1 MGGRFASDTVFCQ
14 SSEHV
19 VMSGLLGTVVER
31 FQSKGSIMLCQGSLK
46 QIIAECRVLG
56 QHRPMAVGTEDIL
69 VMCALSLIFSVVAE
83 ADLYLRKGRHGAAE
97 PGFAAVIFKADH
109 GTAAAIRHAAEDG
122 VADHT
127 GLGADG
133 IEIQSADKIAADPIV
148 GLIVLS
154 KHLIAAADG
163 EDGETILN
171 GRPDFTVLAALQ
183 IRQKYFLLEILTS
196 ADKQEIKIA
205 QMQDVTDHDT
215 GNLRVN
221 AAPLQTLL
229 HADDVSAVS
238 VQVQYVRIEMTDS
251 QFHVLLYSLLLF
263 PEFGTAAAVDD
274 DGPQVEHGGIGRQD
288 INGQSFF

>member
-1 MGGRFASDTVFCQ
+1 MGGHFASDTVFCQ
-14 SSEHV
+14 ASEHV
-19 VMSGLLGTVVER
+19 VMSGLLRAVVKR
-31 FQSKGSIMLCQGSLK
+31 LQSRGPIALCQGSLK

-56 QHRPMAVGTEDIL
+56 QHRPMAVGTEDVL
-69 VMCALSLIFSVVAE
+69 VMCALRLIFSVVAK

-97 PGFAAVIFKADH
+97 PGFAAVVFKADY

-133 IEIQSADKIAADPIV
+133 IEIQRADKIAADPVV

-163 EDGETILN
+163 ENGEAVLN
-171 GRPDFTVLAALQ
+171 GCPDFTILAALQ
-183 IRQKYFLLEILTS
+183 IRQKYFLLEILPS

-205 QMQDVTDHDT
+205 QMKDITDHDT
-215 GNLRVN
+215 GNFGVN
-221 AAPLQTLL
+221 AAPLETLL
-229 HADDVSAVS
+229 HADDVSAVP
-238 VQVQYVRIEMTDS
+238 VEVQYVGIEMTDS
-251 QFHVLLYSLLLF
+251 QFHVLLNSLLLF

-288 INGQSFF
+288 VDGQSLF

>member
-1 MGGRFASDTVFCQ
+1 
-14 SSEHV
+14 
-19 VMSGLLGTVVER
+19 MSGLLRAVVER
-31 FQSKGSIMLCQGSLK
+31 IQCKGSIVLCQSSLK

-56 QHRPMAVGTEDIL
+56 QHRPMAVGTEDVL

-83 ADLYLRKGRHGAAE
+83 ADLYLRKGRYGTAE
-97 PGFAAVIFKADH
+97 PGFAAVVFKADH
-109 GTAAAIRHAAEDG
+109 DTAAAIRHATEDG

-133 IEIQSADKIAADPIV
+133 IEIQSADKIAADPVV

-183 IRQKYFLLEILTS
+183 IRQKYLLLEILPT

-205 QMQDVTDHDT
+205 QMQDITDHDT
-215 GNLRVN
+215 SNFRVN
-221 AAPLQTLL
+221 STPFQALL
-229 HADDVSAVS
+229 HADNVSAV
-238 VQVQYVRIEMTDS
+238 
-251 QFHVLLYSLLLF
+251 
-263 PEFGTAAAVDD
+263 P
-274 DGPQVEHGGIGRQD
+274 VEI
-288 INGQSFF
+288 